1 MVWLGK
7 GETLMMD
14 GGNSKQRPPRRML
27 VAQIGARM
35 HYAIPRI
42 FHEAGILGAFHTD
55 VVSNKGWPGI
65 VGRMIPPSLRVAAI
79 KRLLA
84 RVPHGVPKSLIR
96 TENDLGIKFAMQ
108 FRKAKNATEETAAHL
123 WAGKNFCERVVQ
135 RGMEPFDGVY
145 VFSVDGLEILERAK
159 ELGIK
164 SYVEQTVA
172 PHDTY
177 AAVMEEERRRFP
189 DLVDSNAIDLRWQE
203 LAEREHRE
211 WELADTIVC
220 GSAYVRDSIR
230 EVAGNAAA
238 DKGIIVS
245 YGVDEKLMAT
255 SAPRKRP
262 GKIFNVLFV
271 GQVGFRKGCH
281 YLIEAA
287 RRLPKDFH
295 FRFCGNVTLPPSYL
309 NQLPSN
315 VELLGIV
322 PRNEMPNQY
331 AWADVFCLPSLLEG
345 SATVTYEAMAAGVPV
360 ITTPQSGSIV
370 RDQIDGMIIPAGD
383 VDAIVEALQRAREE
397 GFPEDRPVMRDRP
410 GGPPSFTLA
419 AYQERLLNLVLGER
433 NLVAGGECVT

>member
-1 MVWLGK
+1 MA
-7 GETLMMD
+7 D
-14 GGNSKQRPPRRML
+14 SDNSMRRPPRRML

-42 FHEAGILGAFHTD
+42 FNEAGILGSFHTD
-55 VVSNKGWPGI
+55 VVSNKGWPGV
-65 VGRMIPPSLRVAAI
+65 VGRLIPSPLRMAAI

-84 RVPHGVPKSLIR
+84 RVPHGVPIDLIR

-108 FRKAKNATEETAAHL
+108 FRKAKNATEQTAAHL
-123 WAGKNFCERVVQ
+123 WAGKAFCQRVVNA
-135 RGMEPFDGVY
+135 GMESFDGVY
-145 VFSVDGLEILERAK
+145 VFSVDGLEILEKAR

-189 DLVDSNAIDLRWQE
+189 ELVDDDAIDLRWQE

-230 EVAGNAAA
+230 DVAGPAAA

-245 YGVDEKLMAT
+245 YGVDEKLIA
-255 SAPRKRP
+255 SKAPRRKP
-262 GKIFNVLFV
+262 GKVFNVLFV

-287 RRLPKDFH
+287 RKLPSDFH
-295 FRFCGNVTLPPSYL
+295 IRFCGSIALPASYL
-309 NQLPSN
+309 SRLPSN

-322 PRNEMPNQY
+322 PRNEMVKQY
-331 AWADVFCLPSLLEG
+331 EWADVFCLPSLLEG

-360 ITTPQSGSIV
+360 ITTHQSGSIV
-370 RDQIDGMIIPAGD
+370 RDQIDGLIIPAGD
-383 VDAIVEALQRAREE
+383 IDAIVEALHRARDE
-397 GFPEDRPVMRDRP
+397 GFPQDRPTMTDRP
-410 GGPPSFTLA
+410 GGPPSYTLA
-419 AYQERLLNLVLGER
+419 AYRERLLNLVTGEKK
-433 NLVAGGECVT
+433 LVTGSGELAK

>member
-1 MVWLGK
+1 
-7 GETLMMD
+7 MMD

-42 FHEAGILGAFHTD
+42 FYEAGILGAFHTD
-55 VVSNKGWPGI
+55 VISTKGWPGI
-65 VGRMIPPSLRVAAI
+65 VGRLIPPSMRAAAI

-84 RVPHGVPKSLIR
+84 RVPHGVPTNLIR
-96 TENDLGIKFAMQ
+96 TENDIGIKFAMKL
-108 FRKAKNATEETAAHL
+108 RAAKNATEETGIQL
-123 WAGKNFCERVVQ
+123 WAGKNFCERVVR
-135 RGMEPFDGVY
+135 RGMESFDGVY
-145 VFSVDGLEILERAK
+145 VFSADGVEILERAK

-164 SYVEQTVA
+164 RYVEQTVA

-177 AAVMEEERRRFP
+177 AAVMDEERRRFP
-189 DLVDSNAIDLRWQE
+189 DLVDSNAIDLRWRE
-203 LAEREHRE
+203 FADREHRE

-220 GSAYVRDSIR
+220 GSTYVRDSIR
-230 EVAGNAAA
+230 EIAGPGIM
-238 DKGIIVS
+238 DKVVVVS
-245 YGVDEKLMAT
+245 YGVDEKLIAT
-255 SAPRKRP
+255 AAPRRKP
-262 GKIFNVLFV
+262 GKVFNVLFV
-271 GQVGFRKGCH
+271 GLVGFRKGCH

-295 FRFCGNVTLPPSYL
+295 FRFCGNIALPPAYL
-309 NQLPSN
+309 SRVPSN
-315 VELLGIV
+315 VELCGIV

-370 RDQIDGMIIPAGD
+370 RDQIDGTIIPAGD
-383 VDAIVEALQRAREE
+383 VDAIVEALRRARDE

-410 GGPPSFTLA
+410 GGPPSYTLA

-433 NLVAGGECVT
+433 NLVVRNEYAK